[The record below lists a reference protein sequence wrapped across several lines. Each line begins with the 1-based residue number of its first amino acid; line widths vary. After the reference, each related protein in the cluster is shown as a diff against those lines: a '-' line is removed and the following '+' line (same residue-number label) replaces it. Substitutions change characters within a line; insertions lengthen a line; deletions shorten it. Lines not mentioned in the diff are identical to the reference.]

1 MRWFRVAG
9 TMVRMRSISVVMR
22 IDLVRRVHCWQGE
35 LFGPLV
41 PLRRPAFRAR
51 VHLSDVHLVGWSVL
65 F

>member
-1 MRWFRVAG
+1 
-9 TMVRMRSISVVMR
+9 MVRMRSISVVMR